1 MDRKAIARETLDI
14 LDRGGYEGPEG
25 WVDIREAQE
34 RAAAE
39 SRFIPEEE
47 VPVLPDCPRGETR
60 VRLAGCSTVRA
71 LLDLAAEGRTGVAVL
86 NFASAKNPGGGFLNG
101 AMAQEE
107 SLAASGGLYRTL
119 TRHEE
124 YYRRNRACG
133 HMRYTGCAIWS
144 PEVPFFRDEEFRLLP
159 KPVTASVLTLPAVNL
174 GQVIQKGEDIALAK
188 RAMGERM
195 ERALALFAAMGAR
208 ELVLGAYGCGV
219 FRNDPG
225 EVARRWKELLELPE
239 FAGRFAGV
247 THAVLD
253 RSKSRACWRAFEA
266 ARGKGGDGCGQK
278 QG

>member
-1 MDRKAIARETLDI
+1 MDRKIIARETLDI
-14 LDRGGYEGPEG
+14 LDRGGYQGPGG

-34 RAAAE
+34 RAAAG

-47 VPVLPDCPRGETR
+47 RLVLPDCPRGETR

-71 LLDLAAEGRTGVAVL
+71 VLDLAAEGKTGVAVL

-159 KPVTASVLTLPAVNL
+159 EVVTASVLTLPAVNL
-174 GQVIQKGEDIALAK
+174 GQVIQKGEDVGLAK
-188 RAMGERM
+188 AAMKERM
-195 ERALALFAAMGAR
+195 ERALAIFAMMGAR
-208 ELVLGAYGCGV
+208 ELILGAYGCGV

-225 EVARRWKELLELPE
+225 EIARWWKELLALPE
-239 FAGRFAGV
+239 YAGRFGGV

-253 RSKSRACWRAFEA
+253 RSRNRACWRAFEA
-266 ARGKGGDGCGQK
+266 VYGKGGDGDGQE